1 MGFLGNYREKK
12 HRKIY
17 ILSETEPVHTSGQV
31 IQFGSPKEPLDRE
44 IEALNYTT
52 LKLSADSSGIGEIKT
67 RPDIASEVIGVNEE
81 YGSMDAFSAIP
92 TPTDSPHEYI
102 AVSIATNPFFIGKL
116 NGIILIIGNEDNTAV
131 EMVLSVDAVIE
142 HNGTKLTQE
151 EGTTYNATVNRNQ
164 KLLVSSGGDLTGTRI
179 ASSSGLSVFSGHE
192 CGLVPTDNIQAGCDH
207 LVEQIP
213 PTSIWGTEYILS
225 PFLGR
230 TAGSLV
236 KIVAAEDSTLI
247 SIQCTN
253 GGEEM
258 TKELATIGTNE
269 SYNFVHQHS
278 SYCRVSSNQPILV
291 AQFSMV
297 RDNNE
302 DIGAPFML
310 LVPDVDKSLDSTSF
324 ISIDTSHHRFQ
335 HFTTFIIEGDHLDTS
350 VLVDGSPIELEG
362 TSHQVLD
369 FGSNKTY
376 LVIRMSVGE
385 GYHHL
390 QHSMFGR
397 VFGLMV
403 YGFTRDASYGYSM
416 GYHQGMMYI
425 RRTM

>member
-1 MGFLGNYREKK
+1 MGFLDNYRKK
-12 HRKIY
+12 NYRKIY
-17 ILSETEPVHTSGQV
+17 ILSETEPVHTLGQV
-31 IQFGSPKEPLDRE
+31 KKLGSPTEPLDRE

-52 LKLSADSSGIGEIKT
+52 MKLSADGSEIGEIKT
-67 RPDIASEVIGVNEE
+67 SPDVASEVIGVNEE
-81 YGSMDAFSAIP
+81 YGSMDAFSTIP
-92 TPTDSPHEYI
+92 IPADSPHEYI
-102 AVSIATNPFFIGKL
+102 AVSIATNPFYIGKL
-116 NGIILIIGNEDNTAV
+116 NGIILIIGSKDNTAV
-131 EMVLSVDAVIE
+131 EIVLSVDAVIE
-142 HNGTKLTQE
+142 HNGTKLTQGK
-151 EGTTYNATVNRNQ
+151 GTTYNATVNKNQ

-192 CGLVPTDNIQAGCDH
+192 CGVIPIDNIHAGCDH

-236 KIVAAEDSTLI
+236 KIVAVEDNTLI
-247 SIQCTN
+247 NIQCTD
-253 GGEEM
+253 GGETM
-258 TKELATIGTNE
+258 TNKIATIGTNE
-269 SYNFVHQHS
+269 SHNFVHQRS

-291 AQFSMV
+291 AQFSMA
-297 RDNNE
+297 RNNE
-302 DIGAPFML
+302 AIGAPFML
-310 LVPDVDKSLDSTSF
+310 LVPDIDKSLRNVSF
-324 ISIDTSHHRFQ
+324 ISIDTTDHRFH
-335 HFTTFIIEGDHLDTS
+335 HFATFIIAGDHLDTS
-350 VLVDGSPIELEG
+350 VLIDGSPTVLED

-390 QHSMFGR
+390 QHGMFGR
-397 VFGLMV
+397 IFGLMV

-425 RRTM
+425 QRPM